1 MTIPILQLYPGVKNK
16 TKTKLRHEFR
26 KIDSKVELGS
36 KLDWK
41 TVKGFQG
48 YCFPFRVLL
57 VNYNVLGYM

>member
-41 TVKGFQG
+41 TVEGF
-48 YCFPFRVLL
+48 
-57 VNYNVLGYM
+57 

>member
-1 MTIPILQLYPGVKNK
+1 MTIPILQLYPVVKNK

-41 TVKGFQG
+41 TVKGF
-48 YCFPFRVLL
+48 
-57 VNYNVLGYM
+57 